1 MDNKQKKAVLG
12 IFVGISALIGCIFL
26 FWMVSTMV
34 EFQTYTDSLYREL
47 VYQYGQYTADMVW
60 NSPEVQN
67 VLANGYMTLF
77 TDKAVFFIPSFIVC
91 VVLVVVMK
99 RMGRVK
105 PMELFKENF

>member
-1 MDNKQKKAVLG
+1 
-12 IFVGISALIGCIFL
+12 
-26 FWMVSTMV
+26 MVSTMV